1 MGEGGSRS
9 DLMPALRSINAGF
22 RTQMTRQLNWSLR
35 QIALDSEAQTHAIV
49 TAVVIQH
56 LEPVRQQIRLWRG
69 LALIAVIGLC
79 VLGGAVASQL
89 T

>member
-1 MGEGGSRS
+1 
-9 DLMPALRSINAGF
+9 
-22 RTQMTRQLNWSLR
+22 MTRQINWSLQ
-35 QIALDSEAQTHAIV
+35 QIARESEAQAHSLV

-69 LALIAVIGLC
+69 VALVALIGLC
-79 VLGGAVASQL
+79 VLGGALASQL